1 MDSFAE
7 ALQDTL
13 GFTLVGPY
21 DVLAGRHKDVACN
34 STGRRPN
41 FLLHWRYYYDPPEF
55 LTVIKGDSDKQFHL
69 GYFRWIMKTSHLVFH
84 TGLVFVTWG
93 LMDC

>member
-1 MDSFAE
+1 MVSFAE

-34 STGRRPN
+34 SAGQRPN

-55 LTVIKGDSDKQFHL
+55 LTVITGDSEKQFHL
-69 GYFRWIMKTSHLVFH
+69 GYFR
-84 TGLVFVTWG
+84 
-93 LMDC
+93 

>member
-1 MDSFAE
+1 MICFAE
-7 ALQDTL
+7 ALQDML

-21 DVLAGRHKDVACN
+21 DVLAGRHKDVARN

-55 LTVIKGDSDKQFHL
+55 LTVIKGDNKKQFHL
-69 GYFRWIMKTSHLVFH
+69 GYFR
-84 TGLVFVTWG
+84 
-93 LMDC
+93 